1 MAKKHQSAPRDH
13 SEIPGGIGVGYGINW
28 TSARKIG
35 DISETVQEKL
45 TVSIECYIRRHTI

>member
-1 MAKKHQSAPRDH
+1 VAKKHQSAPRDH

-45 TVSIECYIRRHTI
+45 TVSIECYIHRHTI